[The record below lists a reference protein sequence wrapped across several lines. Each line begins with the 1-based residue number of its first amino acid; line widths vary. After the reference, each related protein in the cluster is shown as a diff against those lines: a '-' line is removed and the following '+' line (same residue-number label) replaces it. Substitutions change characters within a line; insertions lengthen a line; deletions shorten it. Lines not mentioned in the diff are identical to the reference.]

1 VVGDSQVVVL
11 VCKQVVEEE
20 AGACTQKVV
29 GADIQVVV
37 IVGILKS
44 VDVEDMQEVKDDVQD
59 TNWDNSLLQTEE
71 SSPRVQY

>member
-20 AGACTQKVV
+20 AGAGTQKVV

-44 VDVEDMQEVKDDVQD
+44 VDVEDMQEVKDGVQD